1 AQIQR
6 IERDGRNPFLEY
18 QVPEAVIALKQ
29 GVGRLIRGP
38 EERGVLMLCDPRIHT
53 RSYGQ
58 MFLTAL
64 PPMRRTSELS
74 DVQSFFACGGPI
86 LTQIASPEP

>member
-1 AQIQR
+1 
-6 IERDGRNPFLEY
+6 
-18 QVPEAVIALKQ
+18 
-29 GVGRLIRGP
+29 
-38 EERGVLMLCDPRIHT
+38 LMLCDPRIHT

-74 DVQSFFACGGPI
+74 DVQSFFASGDPTLPQPMSHSSTDLESSVSLREKVAVKDVTRVGKGNP
-86 LTQIASPEP
+86 SSS